1 MLSYLILCSSRGA
14 PALCTYQYSIEQLLK
29 FGVAQEIISQT
40 THPVQSFTAS
50 HLFGYLISTVLLSEK
65 SQSFLFQGERGCE
78 LCLLPGYHLAGCFQQ
93 ALPWARWR
101 KITGSEDDLGDTE

>member
-1 MLSYLILCSSRGA
+1 MLCWQLINKKIQDSISLNSEKIMLSYLILCSSRGA

-50 HLFGYLISTVLLSEK
+50 H
-65 SQSFLFQGERGCE
+65 
-78 LCLLPGYHLAGCFQQ
+78 
-93 ALPWARWR
+93 
-101 KITGSEDDLGDTE
+101 